1 MTQGTGIRVA
11 AEPGCAKTS
20 HEPAM
25 RSASNALIDGLVS
38 AGIYVLVAIP
48 VDLAFTAYRIGG
60 WASLFRQLGLPE
72 TLGRISAQFTL
83 LVILVSVLAFLRQ
96 RAGTVRFILLDWKWW
111 AIALA
116 LCFLPAKPIVNWLGS
131 SLIHQY
137 RKRRRR
143 FSRRLIAST

>member
-1 MTQGTGIRVA
+1 MTPGSEIRVA
-11 AEPGCAKTS
+11 TVSRRAKTS
-20 HEPAM
+20 YEPSL

-60 WASLFRQLGLPE
+60 WTSLFRQLGLPE

-96 RAGTVRFILLDWKWW
+96 RAGTARFILLDWKWW
-111 AIALA
+111 VIALA
-116 LCFLPAKPIVNWLGS
+116 LYFLPARPIVNWIGA
-131 SLIHQY
+131 SLIYQS
-137 RKRRRR
+137 RERRRR
-143 FSRRLIAST
+143 VTQRAIASR